1 MDEEIKKLGEIV
13 ESTYKKEPTG
23 TEILYIEEIF
33 NKLFQT
39 LLNKQ
44 EMMTNEQFEE
54 IMCLEYEYELYYNY
68 HFMYEWQPMFVD
80 MILEDL
86 NNKLCQLQSHYRV
99 NRLVNKIFQ
108 VGLVAVEE
116 QAEILNGNNCAQV
129 AWIWEEYAEQY
140 VKMEEYEKAFEY
152 YWKAIDRYILTI
164 ENGEDD
170 EISVIFYDGNYV
182 LYVSDLIYRMYQ
194 RSVYRGNLRDNCIKE
209 ISKREEKLKD
219 YEYSYLHLAYAQYEK
234 AMVSTESEK
243 LLLSALETIS
253 NIRNNDADEM
263 CLIIQ
268 CNILFQLKKFTSVL
282 KTCEKMEKLFPESK
296 DLLKCK
302 QMAFFSSLQLLLKNK
317 GNKEAFNKWLKK
329 TSKYYSDLHVSM
341 LDGGK
346 IYSPIFDFYNKYKK
360 EFKTLPNF
368 IELFFYLVD
377 ASNSLMKQLVFNDT
391 SAKLGY
397 YTSLESLYYVLN
409 DEDDNTK
416 CRLSL
421 FDARHMNDPNEGKV
435 LAEYLGREGRSS
447 KGLNYDNT
455 FVFLKSFT
463 TQVESLPM
471 WVQYGDGGEGCFV
484 QINQKMFEEGKK
496 LVESKKDININN
508 LQDEE
513 NYQLYNVAYY
523 DGKKFCTSSGKDVT
537 IWVDEIKKIYD
548 LFEEYRN
555 DFEEKIQDEIE
566 NVINRILN
574 RVQYLIKKDAYKNEE
589 EVRIFFTRFGK
600 EHDFKETGFR
610 KGSVPRIYINLK
622 IETEIKAIILGP
634 KIRNA
639 YDVLP
644 YLYWK
649 LQKNLNNDNIL
660 IKQSSIDYV

>member
-194 RSVYRGNLRDNCIKE
+194 RSVYRGNLWDNCIKE

-377 ASNSLMKQLVFNDT
+377 ASNSLMK
-391 SAKLGY
+391 
-397 YTSLESLYYVLN
+397 
-409 DEDDNTK
+409 
-416 CRLSL
+416 
-421 FDARHMNDPNEGKV
+421 
-435 LAEYLGREGRSS
+435 
-447 KGLNYDNT
+447 
-455 FVFLKSFT
+455 
-463 TQVESLPM
+463 
-471 WVQYGDGGEGCFV
+471 
-484 QINQKMFEEGKK
+484 
-496 LVESKKDININN
+496 
-508 LQDEE
+508 
-513 NYQLYNVAYY
+513 
-523 DGKKFCTSSGKDVT
+523 
-537 IWVDEIKKIYD
+537 
-548 LFEEYRN
+548 
-555 DFEEKIQDEIE
+555 
-566 NVINRILN
+566 
-574 RVQYLIKKDAYKNEE
+574 
-589 EVRIFFTRFGK
+589 
-600 EHDFKETGFR
+600 
-610 KGSVPRIYINLK
+610 
-622 IETEIKAIILGP
+622 
-634 KIRNA
+634 
-639 YDVLP
+639 
-644 YLYWK
+644 
-649 LQKNLNNDNIL
+649 
-660 IKQSSIDYV
+660 